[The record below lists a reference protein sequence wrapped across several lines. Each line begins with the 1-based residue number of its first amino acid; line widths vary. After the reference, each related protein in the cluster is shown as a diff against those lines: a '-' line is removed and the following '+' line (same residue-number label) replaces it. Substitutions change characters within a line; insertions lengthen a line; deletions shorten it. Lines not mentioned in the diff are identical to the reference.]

1 MANNVITT
9 ALLIIAGV
17 TGVVILMGAV
27 FPAIFQMTGTLGSIA
42 DDMSEKMLTNVSIVF
57 TRPEGKVIHLWL
69 KNTGKNEIL
78 PDMIEYSD
86 ISIVS
91 NSKISKD
98 RYIHVP
104 YKESA
109 KGKPYWTYSFENKNN
124 GDYWGKGDTIKVEV
138 CLKRS
143 LGPGSYTIRFTT
155 YNGFTASDVFSTGRR

>member
-42 DDMSEKMLTNVSIVF
+42 DDMSEKMLTNVCIVF
-57 TRPEGKVIHLWL
+57 SQPEGKVIHLWL
-69 KNTGKNEIL
+69 KNTGKNELL
-78 PDMIEYSD
+78 PNMIEYSD
-86 ISIVS
+86 ISIIS

-98 RYIHVP
+98 PYINVP

-124 GDYWGKGDTIKVEV
+124 GDYWGTGDTIKVEV
-138 CLKRS
+138 RLKRS
-143 LGPGSYTIRFTT
+143 LEPGSYTVRFTT
-155 YNGFTASDVFSTGRR
+155 YNGFTASDVFSAGRR